1 LHGVPCTWTKARWSS
16 SSIDEAEV
24 KYLPLLFA
32 ALLRRKTRTVL
43 TVLSVAA
50 AFTLFGMLDAV
61 RVAFNAPRNVSGIDR
76 LVVAS
81 RFSIIQPLPFSDLAR
96 IEKVPGVKAVAYA
109 NWFGGVYQDPKNF
122 FPNIAVSLPSYLD
135 IYPDIVLPEAQ
146 RQAFLNTRTGAVVG
160 ESLARRFGWKIGD
173 RIPLQ
178 ATIFPRKNAGNLW
191 TFDLVGV
198 DRAAQPELR
207 SIEQQLLFRHDYF
220 DEGRQFGQGT
230 VGWYI
235 VKVDDPADAD
245 RVAQRIDRL
254 FANSADETKTQSE
267 REFQLSFAK
276 QIGDIGLIVTAIMGA
291 VFFTLLLLTGNTMA
305 QSIRER
311 IPELAVL
318 KTVGFSNR
326 TVLLLV
332 LGESVVL
339 LALGGVFGLLLA
351 RLALPLIGAAS
362 SGRLD
367 LVMPAQSWLL
377 GLCLMLF
384 IGIVVGLPPALRAMR
399 LRIVD
404 ALAGH

>member
-1 LHGVPCTWTKARWSS
+1 M
-16 SSIDEAEV
+16 
-24 KYLPLLFA
+24 KYLPLLLA
-32 ALLRRKTRTVL
+32 ALLRKKTRTVL
-43 TVLSVAA
+43 TLLSVAA

-61 RVAFNAPRNVSGIDR
+61 RVAFNAPQSVAGIDR

-81 RFSIIQPLPFSDLAR
+81 RFSIIQPLPYGYLVR

-122 FPNIAVSLPSYLD
+122 FANIAVSLPSYLD
-135 IYPDIVLPEAQ
+135 IYPDIVLPEQ
-146 RQAFLNTRTGAVVG
+146 QKQAFLTTRTGAVVG

-178 ATIFPRKNAGNLW
+178 ATIFPHRNGGNVW
-191 TFDLVGV
+191 TFDLVGIY
-198 DRAAQPELR
+198 RAAQPELR
-207 SIEQQLLFRHDYF
+207 GMEQQLLFRYDYF
-220 DEGRQFGQGT
+220 DEGRQSGQGT

-235 VKVDDPADAD
+235 VKVEDPAVAD
-245 RVAQRIDRL
+245 RVAQSIDHL
-254 FANSADETKTQSE
+254 FNNSSDETKTQSE

-305 QSIRER
+305 QAIRER

-318 KTVGFSNR
+318 KTIGFTNR
-326 TVLLLV
+326 AVLLLV
-332 LGESVVL
+332 LSESVL
-339 LALGGVFGLLLA
+339 LLSLGGLAGLLFA
-351 RLALPLIGAAS
+351 RLGLPLISAAS
-362 SGRLD
+362 SGQLD
-367 LVMPAQSWLL
+367 LVMPVQSWLL
-377 GLCLMLF
+377 GLFLMLLIGF
-384 IGIVVGLPPALRAMR
+384 IVGLPPALRAMR

>member
-1 LHGVPCTWTKARWSS
+1 
-16 SSIDEAEV
+16 V

-32 ALLRRKTRTVL
+32 ALLRKKTRTVL
-43 TVLSVAA
+43 TLLSVAA

-61 RVAFNAPRNVSGIDR
+61 RVAFNAPQGVSGIDR

-81 RFSIIQPLPFSDLAR
+81 RFSIIQPLPYGDLVR
-96 IEKVPGVKAVAYA
+96 IEKVPGVKDVAWA
-109 NWFGGVYQDPKNF
+109 NWFGGIYQDPKNF
-122 FPNIAVSLPSYLD
+122 FANIAVSLPSYLD
-135 IYPDIVLPEAQ
+135 IYPDIVLPDAQ
-146 RQAFLNTRTGAVVG
+146 KQAFLNTRTGAVVG
-160 ESLARRFGWKIGD
+160 ESLARRFDWNIGD

-178 ATIFPRKNAGNLW
+178 ATIFPRKNGGNIW
-191 TFDLVGV
+191 TFDLVGIYH
-198 DRAAQPELR
+198 AAQPELR
-207 SIEQQLLFRHDYF
+207 GIEQQLLFRYDYF

-235 VKVDDPADAD
+235 VEVNDPAEAD
-245 RVAQRIDRL
+245 RVAQAIDRL

-305 QSIRER
+305 QAIRER

-318 KTVGFSNR
+318 KTIGFTNR
-326 TVLLLV
+326 AVLILVLCESVLLL
-332 LGESVVL
+332 L
-339 LALGGVFGLLLA
+339 LGGVAGLLLA
-351 RLALPLIGAAS
+351 RLGLPLISAAS
-362 SGRLD
+362 SGQLD

-377 GLCLMLF
+377 GVCLMLF
-384 IGIVVGLPPALRAMR
+384 IGIIVGLPPALRAMR

>member
-1 LHGVPCTWTKARWSS
+1 M
-16 SSIDEAEV
+16 
-24 KYLPLLFA
+24 KYLPLLLA
-32 ALLRRKTRTVL
+32 ALLRKKTRTVL
-43 TVLSVAA
+43 TLLSVAA

-61 RVAFNAPRNVSGIDR
+61 RVAFNAPQSVAGIDR

-81 RFSIIQPLPFSDLAR
+81 RFSIIQPLPYGYLVR

-122 FPNIAVSLPSYLD
+122 FANIAVSLPSYLD
-135 IYPDIVLPEAQ
+135 IYPDIVLPEQ
-146 RQAFLNTRTGAVVG
+146 QKQAFLTTRTGAVVG

-178 ATIFPRKNAGNLW
+178 ATIFPHRNGGNVW
-191 TFDLVGV
+191 TFDLVGIY
-198 DRAAQPELR
+198 RAAQPELR
-207 SIEQQLLFRHDYF
+207 GMEQQMLFRYDYF

-235 VKVDDPADAD
+235 VKVEDPAKAD
-245 RVAQRIDRL
+245 RVAQAIDHL

-318 KTVGFSNR
+318 KTIGFTNR
-326 TVLLLV
+326 AVLLLV
-332 LGESVVL
+332 LSESVL
-339 LALGGVFGLLLA
+339 LLLLGGGAGLLFA
-351 RLALPLIGAAS
+351 RLGLPLISAAS
-362 SGRLD
+362 SGQLD
-367 LVMPAQSWLL
+367 LVMPTQSWLL
-377 GLCLMLF
+377 GLCLMLLIGF
-384 IGIVVGLPPALRAMR
+384 IVGLPPALRAMR

>member
-1 LHGVPCTWTKARWSS
+1 M
-16 SSIDEAEV
+16 
-24 KYLPLLFA
+24 KYLPLLLA
-32 ALLRRKTRTVL
+32 ALLRKKTRTVL
-43 TVLSVAA
+43 TLLSVAA
-50 AFTLFGMLDAV
+50 AFMLFGMLDAV
-61 RVAFNAPRNVSGIDR
+61 RVAFNAPQSVAGIDR

-81 RFSIIQPLPFSDLAR
+81 RFSIIQPLPYGYLVR

-122 FPNIAVSLPSYLD
+122 FANIAVSLPAYLD
-135 IYPDIVLPEAQ
+135 IYPDIVLPEQQ
-146 RQAFLNTRTGAVVG
+146 RQAFLTTRTGAVVG

-178 ATIFPRKNAGNLW
+178 ATIFPHRNGGNVW
-191 TFDLVGV
+191 NFDLVGIY
-198 DRAAQPELR
+198 RAAQPELR
-207 SIEQQLLFRHDYF
+207 GMEQQLLFRYDYF
-220 DEGRQFGQGT
+220 DEGRQSGQGT

-235 VKVDDPADAD
+235 VKVEDPAEAD
-245 RVAQRIDRL
+245 RVAQSIDHL
-254 FANSADETKTQSE
+254 FANSSDETKTQSE

-305 QSIRER
+305 QAIRER

-318 KTVGFSNR
+318 KTIGFNNR
-326 TVLLLV
+326 AVLLLV
-332 LGESVVL
+332 LSESVL
-339 LALGGVFGLLLA
+339 LLSLGGVAGLLFA
-351 RLALPLIGAAS
+351 RLGLPLISAAS
-362 SGRLD
+362 SGQLD

-377 GLCLMLF
+377 GLCLMLLIGF
-384 IGIVVGLPPALRAMR
+384 IVGLPPALRAMR

>member
-1 LHGVPCTWTKARWSS
+1 M
-16 SSIDEAEV
+16 
-24 KYLPLLFA
+24 KYLPLLLA
-32 ALLRRKTRTVL
+32 ALLRKKTRTVL
-43 TVLSVAA
+43 TLLSVAA

-61 RVAFNAPRNVSGIDR
+61 RVAFNAPQSVAGIDR

-81 RFSIIQPLPFSDLAR
+81 RFSIIQPLPYGYLVR

-122 FPNIAVSLPSYLD
+122 FANIAVSLPSYLD
-135 IYPDIVLPEAQ
+135 IYPDIVLPEQ
-146 RQAFLNTRTGAVVG
+146 QKQAFLTTRTGAVVG

-178 ATIFPRKNAGNLW
+178 ATIFPHRNGGNVW
-191 TFDLVGV
+191 TFDLVGIY
-198 DRAAQPELR
+198 RAAQPELR
-207 SIEQQLLFRHDYF
+207 GMEQQLLFRYDYF
-220 DEGRQFGQGT
+220 DEGRQSGQGT

-235 VKVDDPADAD
+235 VKVEDPAVAD
-245 RVAQRIDRL
+245 RVAQSIDHL
-254 FANSADETKTQSE
+254 FANSSDETKTQSE

-305 QSIRER
+305 QAIRER

-318 KTVGFSNR
+318 KTIGFTNR
-326 TVLLLV
+326 AVLLLV
-332 LGESVVL
+332 LSESVL
-339 LALGGVFGLLLA
+339 LLSLGGLAGLLFA
-351 RLALPLIGAAS
+351 RLGLPLISAAS
-362 SGRLD
+362 SGQLD
-367 LVMPAQSWLL
+367 LVMPVQSWLL
-377 GLCLMLF
+377 GLCLMLL
-384 IGIVVGLPPALRAMR
+384 IGLIVGLPPALRAMR

>member
-1 LHGVPCTWTKARWSS
+1 M
-16 SSIDEAEV
+16 
-24 KYLPLLFA
+24 KYLPLLLA
-32 ALLRRKTRTVL
+32 ALLRKKTRTVL
-43 TVLSVAA
+43 TLLSVAA

-61 RVAFNAPRNVSGIDR
+61 RVAFNAPQSVSGIDR

-81 RFSIIQPLPFSDLAR
+81 RFSIIQPLPYGDLVR
-96 IEKVPGVKAVAYA
+96 IETVPGVKAVAYA

-122 FPNIAVSLPSYLD
+122 FANIAISLPSYLD
-135 IYPDIVLPEAQ
+135 IYPDIALPEKQ
-146 RQAFLNTRTGAVVG
+146 KQAFLNTRTAAVVG

-178 ATIFPRKNAGNLW
+178 ATIFPHKNGGNVW
-191 TFDLVGV
+191 TFDLVGIY
-198 DRAAQPELR
+198 RAAQPELR
-207 SIEQQLLFRHDYF
+207 GIEQQLLFRYDYF
-220 DEGRQFGQGT
+220 DEGRQSGQGT

-235 VKVDDPADAD
+235 VRVEDPAEAD
-245 RVAQRIDRL
+245 RVAQAIDHL

-305 QSIRER
+305 QAIRER

-318 KTVGFSNR
+318 KTIGFTNR
-326 TVLLLV
+326 AVLVLVLSESVLLL
-332 LGESVVL
+332 LQ
-339 LALGGVFGLLLA
+339 GGVAGLLFA
-351 RLALPLIGAAS
+351 RLGLPLISAAS
-362 SGRLD
+362 SGQLD
-367 LVMPAQSWLL
+367 LVMPTQSWLL
-377 GLCLMLF
+377 GLFLMLLIGF
-384 IGIVVGLPPALRAMR
+384 IVGLPPALRAMR

>member
-1 LHGVPCTWTKARWSS
+1 
-16 SSIDEAEV
+16 
-24 KYLPLLFA
+24 LLLS
-32 ALLRRKTRTVL
+32 ALLRKKTRTAL
-43 TVLSVAA
+43 TLLSVAA

-61 RVAFNAPRNVSGIDR
+61 RVAFNAPQSVAGIDR
-76 LVVAS
+76 LIVAS
-81 RFSIIQPLPFSDLAR
+81 RFSIIQPLPYADLVR
-96 IEKVPGVKAVAYA
+96 IRQVPGVRKVAYA

-122 FPNIAVSLPSYLD
+122 FANIAVSAQSYLD

-146 RQAFLNTRTGAVVG
+146 RQAFLGTRTAAVVG
-160 ESLARRFGWKIGD
+160 ESLAKRFGWKIGD
-173 RIPLQ
+173 KIPLK
-178 ATIFPRKNAGNLW
+178 ATIFPRKNGDNVW
-191 TFDLVGV
+191 TFDLVGIYH
-198 DRAAQPELR
+198 AAQPELR
-207 SIEQQLLFRHDYF
+207 SMEQQMLFRYDYF

-245 RVAQRIDRL
+245 RVAHAIDHL

-276 QIGDIGLIVTAIMGA
+276 QIGDIGLIVTAIMAA

-305 QSIRER
+305 QAIRER

-326 TVLLLV
+326 AVLVLVLCESVALLL
-332 LGESVVL
+332 
-339 LALGGVFGLLLA
+339 LGGVAGLLLA
-351 RLALPLIGAAS
+351 RLGLPLISAAS
-362 SGRLD
+362 SGQLD
-367 LVMPAQSWLL
+367 LVMPLQSWVL
-377 GLCLMLF
+377 GMGLMLL
-384 IGIVVGLPPALRAMR
+384 IGIIVGLPPALRAMR

>member
-1 LHGVPCTWTKARWSS
+1 M
-16 SSIDEAEV
+16 
-24 KYLPLLFA
+24 KYLPLLLA
-32 ALLRRKTRTVL
+32 ALLRKKTRTVL
-43 TVLSVAA
+43 TLLSVAA

-61 RVAFNAPRNVSGIDR
+61 RVAFNAPQSVAGIDR

-81 RFSIIQPLPFSDLAR
+81 RFSIIQPLPYGYLVR

-122 FPNIAVSLPSYLD
+122 FANIAVSLPSYLD
-135 IYPDIVLPEAQ
+135 IYPDIVLPEQ
-146 RQAFLNTRTGAVVG
+146 QKQAFLTTRTGAVVG

-178 ATIFPRKNAGNLW
+178 ATIFPHRNGGNVW
-191 TFDLVGV
+191 TFDLVGIY
-198 DRAAQPELR
+198 RAAQPELR
-207 SIEQQLLFRHDYF
+207 GMEQQLLFRYDYF
-220 DEGRQFGQGT
+220 DEGRQSGQGT

-235 VKVDDPADAD
+235 VKVEDPAGAD
-245 RVAQRIDRL
+245 RVAQSIDHL
-254 FANSADETKTQSE
+254 FANSSDETKTQSE

-305 QSIRER
+305 QAIRER

-318 KTVGFSNR
+318 KTIGFTNR
-326 TVLLLV
+326 AVLLLV
-332 LGESVVL
+332 LSESVL
-339 LALGGVFGLLLA
+339 LLGLGGLAGLLFA
-351 RLALPLIGAAS
+351 RLGLPLISAAS
-362 SGRLD
+362 SGQLD
-367 LVMPAQSWLL
+367 LVMPVQSWLL
-377 GLCLMLF
+377 GLCLMLLIGF
-384 IGIVVGLPPALRAMR
+384 IVGLPPALRAMR